1 MNVHL
6 FLEIKNEYTEHL
18 VDTLTPYIY
27 EGLNSIYK
35 EAVRIAEETKT
46 TDKTLL
52 IFQKLLQ
59 SVSNWNQQ
67 RIEDETN
74 RIKQLSNTSEYFDD
88 LVKAVIKSNI
98 ILLSYSNT
106 VSNVIAQTFYNSLTT
121 PTFIHRCYTECAKD
135 AHNNPYL
142 FYHNIDPMDLKRN
155 QIIVYKNIQQGII
168 RAIRKILP
176 ISMILKE
183 YLVNSMNIIQEP
195 PKIELVAST
204 QPEPTQA
211 TNISKEIPKVEQ
223 KIISEKKP
231 IDPKLEREVMKIIK
245 SESVKTEQQKIRAIM
260 NMDKIITSMESNKP
274 VEINTKDL
282 PKKILSSSHSKQKK
296 IDTPIPPQ
304 LVDNNDEDNDT
315 NYHLDKS
322 EKKLVNLKIN
332 EESTEKNFPKNI
344 SGTSL
349 SNRPMPKNVN
359 PERIYTET
367 SEKMDPKNIKLI
379 EDYGLQNT
387 ESKKKHQYRS

>member
-35 EAVRIAEETKT
+35 EAVRIAEETKSN
-46 TDKTLL
+46 DKTLL

-67 RIEDETN
+67 RIEEETK

-98 ILLSYSNT
+98 ILLCYSNT

-195 PKIELVAST
+195 PKVELVDSAQLVPVQVT
-204 QPEPTQA
+204 G
-211 TNISKEIPKVEQ
+211 ISKEIPKAEQ
-223 KIISEKKP
+223 KIIPEKKP

-245 SESVKTEQQKIRAIM
+245 SESIKSEQQKIRAIM
-260 NMDKIITSMESNKP
+260 NMDKIITSMEPNKP
-274 VEINTKDL
+274 AELSTKSY
-282 PKKILSSSHSKQKK
+282 PKKLLSSTHSKQKK
-296 IDTPIPPQ
+296 SDLPIPPP
-304 LVDNNDEDNDT
+304 LEENDDENNDT

-322 EKKLVNLKIN
+322 EKKLVNLNID
-332 EESTEKNFPKNI
+332 EDSTEKSLSKNI

-349 SNRPMPKNVN
+349 SGRPMPKNVN

-367 SEKMDPKNIKLI
+367 SERMDPNKIKLI
-379 EDYGLQNT
+379 EDYGPHHS
-387 ESKKKHQYRS
+387 ESKKKHPYRS